1 MNKSQQNPKLDEIL
15 YQCIQKVATGPG
27 YSKSLSQ
34 EDARDAL
41 ATILNGSADPV
52 RAGVFL
58 IALRMK
64 RESIDENKGFLEALI
79 NTTNRVTADV
89 DSVIDISEPYN
100 GYTRGLSVTAFL
112 APLLAEM
119 GEAAYSHGVES
130 VGPKF
135 GLTHHK
141 VLKSIGI
148 NVDVSV
154 EEAAKQLTDSDIG
167 WAYIDQKAINPS
179 LHSLVDLRERLI
191 KRSALTTTESLLKPI
206 SGRKETHMVCGYVH
220 SEYPA
225 IYAELARFSGFNN
238 ATIIRGVEGGITPS
252 LQQQGKFFGYL
263 DKSEETLTELD
274 PKSIGID
281 VKKRAIPLPDD
292 LPEPSV
298 SDRGA
303 INADAASSAAAKE
316 GLAALTGQAG
326 MAYDSLLYN
335 AAIILTHRKRF
346 DSLVDAADEVS
357 KVLKSG
363 AVLERLKHSGA
374 NV

>member
-1 MNKSQQNPKLDEIL
+1 MNKSQQNPKLDDIL

-41 ATILNGSADPV
+41 ATILDGDADIV

-64 RESIDENKGFLEALI
+64 RESMDENKGFLEALI
-79 NTTNRVTADV
+79 NTSNRITANV
-89 DSVIDISEPYN
+89 ESVIDISEPYN
-100 GYTRGLSVTAFL
+100 GYVRGLSVTAFL

-119 GEAAYSHGVES
+119 GEPAYSHGVES

-135 GLTHHK
+135 GITHHK

-148 NVDVSV
+148 NVDISV
-154 EEAAKQLTDSDIG
+154 TDAAKQIENKDIA

-179 LHSLVDLRERLI
+179 LHKLIDLRERLI

-206 SGRKETHMVCGYVH
+206 SGQKETHMVCGYVH

-225 IYAELARFSGFNN
+225 IYAELARFSGFDN

-252 LQQQGKFFGYL
+252 LQQKGKFFGYL
-263 DKSEETLTELD
+263 DKGEEKLTELD

-281 VKKRAIPLPDD
+281 VKKRAIPLPED
-292 LPEPSV
+292 LSEPTDA
-298 SDRGA
+298 DRGV
-303 INADAASSAAAKE
+303 INADAASSAAAQE
-316 GLAALTGQAG
+316 GISALAGNAG

-335 AAIILTHRKRF
+335 AAIVLMHRKRF
-346 DSLVDAADEVS
+346 DNLVDAAGEIN
-357 KVLKSG
+357 KVLRSG
-363 AVLERLKHSGA
+363 RVLDRLKRSGA
-374 NV
+374 NL

>member
-41 ATILNGSADPV
+41 ATILDGSADTV

-64 RESIDENKGFLEALI
+64 RESMDENKGFLEALI

-148 NVDVSV
+148 NVGMSV
-154 EEAAKQLTDSDIG
+154 KEAAEQLADPDIG

-179 LHSLVDLRERLI
+179 LHSLLGLRERLI

-206 SGRKETHMVCGYVH
+206 SGRKETHMICGYVH

-225 IYAELARFSGFNN
+225 IYAELARFSGFDN
-238 ATIIRGVEGGITPS
+238 AIIIRGVEGGITPS

-263 DKSEETLTELD
+263 DKGEETLTELD
-274 PKSIGID
+274 PKTIGID
-281 VKKRAIPLPDD
+281 VNKRAIPLPDN
-292 LPEPSV
+292 LPGPRE

-303 INADAASSAAAKE
+303 INADAVSSAAAQE
-316 GLAALTGQAG
+316 GLAALAGQAG
-326 MAYDSLLYN
+326 MAHDSLLYN
-335 AAIILTHRKRF
+335 ASIILAHRNRF
-346 DSLVDAADEVS
+346 DSLVTAADEVS
-357 KVLKSG
+357 KILKSG
-363 AVLERLKHSGA
+363 VVLERLKRSGA
-374 NV
+374 DI

>member
-1 MNKSQQNPKLDEIL
+1 MNKSQQKPDLDDIL
-15 YQCIQKVATGPG
+15 YRCIQKVATGPG

-34 EDARDAL
+34 EDAREAL
-41 ATILNGSADPV
+41 LTILDGSADQV

-79 NTTNRVTADV
+79 QTTNRVTADV

-100 GYTRGLSVTAFL
+100 GYVRGLSVSAFL

-148 NVDVSV
+148 NVDISL
-154 EEAAKQLTDSDIG
+154 ENAAKQLANPTIG

-179 LHSLVDLRERLI
+179 LHNLVDLRERLI

-206 SGRKETHMVCGYVH
+206 SGKKETLMVCGYVH

-225 IYAELARFSGFNN
+225 IYAELGRFSGFDS
-238 ATIIRGVEGGITPS
+238 AAIIRGVEGGITPS
-252 LQQQGKFFGYL
+252 LQQQGKYFGYHNL
-263 DKSEETLTELD
+263 GEESLVELD

-281 VKKRAIPLPDD
+281 VKKRAIPLPDN
-292 LPEPSV
+292 LPEPSENDHGV
-298 SDRGA
+298 
-303 INADAASSAAAKE
+303 INADAASAAAAKE

-335 AAIILTHRKRF
+335 ASIVLLHRKRYK
-346 DSLVDAADEVS
+346 SLIDAADAVS
-357 KVLKSG
+357 KVLHSGSVIQRLKSSG
-363 AVLERLKHSGA
+363 AKV
-374 NV
+374 

>member
-1 MNKSQQNPKLDEIL
+1 MNKSQQKPELDDIL
-15 YQCIQKVATGPG
+15 YKSIQKVATGPG

-41 ATILNGSADPV
+41 LTILDGSADPV

-64 RESIDENKGFLEALI
+64 RESMEENKGFLEALI
-79 NTTNRVTADV
+79 KTTNRVTAEV
-89 DSVIDISEPYN
+89 DSVVDISEPYN
-100 GYTRGLSVTAFL
+100 GYVRGLSVTAFL

-119 GEAAYSHGVES
+119 GEVAYSHGVES

-148 NVDVSV
+148 DVDISV
-154 EEAAKQLTDSDIG
+154 DIAAKQLANPKIG
-167 WAYIDQKAINPS
+167 WAYIDQKVINPN
-179 LHSLVDLRERLI
+179 LHNLVDLRERLI

-206 SGRKETHMVCGYVH
+206 SGQKETTLVCGYVH

-225 IYAELARFSGFNN
+225 IYAELARFSGFDN
-238 ATIIRGVEGGITPS
+238 AAIIRGVEGGITPS
-252 LQQQGKFFGYL
+252 LQQQGKYFGYHA
-263 DKSEETLTELD
+263 KGEEKLTELD
-274 PKSIGID
+274 PKSINID

-292 LPEPSV
+292 LPEPSKN
-298 SDRGA
+298 DHGL
-303 INADAASSAAAKE
+303 INSNAASAAAAKE
-316 GLAALTGQAG
+316 GLAALTGQQG

-335 AAIILTHRKRF
+335 AAIVLMHRKRYMN
-346 DSLVDAADEVS
+346 LVDAANVVSEV
-357 KVLKSG
+357 LNSG
-363 AVLERLKHSGA
+363 AVIKRLKNSGA
-374 NV
+374 NI